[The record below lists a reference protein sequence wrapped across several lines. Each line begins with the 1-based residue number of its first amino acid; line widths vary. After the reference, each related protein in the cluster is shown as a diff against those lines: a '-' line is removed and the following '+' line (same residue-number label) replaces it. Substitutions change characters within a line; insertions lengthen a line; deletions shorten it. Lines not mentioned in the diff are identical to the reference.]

1 MPAVTLAGMYIGKVE
16 GKVLEWFRRSGG
28 LADVET
34 LRRCGPVRRDQFDNF
49 IFEATLWAM
58 DEGAANSFSYACSGF
73 KAAYRS
79 DQTALGSPVPLVPP
93 AVTEHVGRIVCRWQ
107 LGRQVAGA
115 IDLPDEEAR
124 LRAEL
129 YLNLGGDLGDGLAAA
144 GRRLCSRMWSARIGD
159 GFVHPVVGGHI
170 WNSNAGSYGG
180 DDVGGG
186 GPLIDAIYAVGDMT
200 GRWQSEPDDRP
211 VIDREIIDLAHTLG
225 WKL

>member
-1 MPAVTLAGMYIGKVE
+1 MYIQEIE

-28 LADVET
+28 HADVET
-34 LRRCGPVRRDQFDNF
+34 LRRCVPIRRDQFDNF

-58 DEGAANSFSYACSGF
+58 DEGAADSFSFACSRF

-79 DQTALGSPVPLVPP
+79 DPNALGSPVPLVTP
-93 AVTEHVGRIVCRWQ
+93 AVTERVGSIVSRWQ

-115 IDLPDEEAR
+115 IDLPVEEAR
-124 LRAEL
+124 LRDEL

-144 GRRLCSRMWSARIGD
+144 GRRLCSRMWSARIGG

-170 WNSNAGSYGG
+170 WNSNTGSYGG
-180 DDVGGG
+180 DDAEGG
-186 GPLIDAIYAVGDMT
+186 GPLIDAIYAVGEMT
-200 GRWQSEPDDRP
+200 GRWQSEPDSRP